1 MLNHWEWIKKKE
13 TVQVFGLHRLGLFGF
28 VKV

>member
-1 MLNHWEWIKKKE
+1 MLNHWEWMKKKE
-13 TVQVFGLHRLGLFGF
+13 TVQVVSLYRLGLFGF

>member
-13 TVQVFGLHRLGLFGF
+13 TVQVVSLHRLGLFGL

>member
-1 MLNHWEWIKKKE
+1 MLNHWEWIKKTE
-13 TVQVFGLHRLGLFGF
+13 TVQVVRLHRLGLFGF